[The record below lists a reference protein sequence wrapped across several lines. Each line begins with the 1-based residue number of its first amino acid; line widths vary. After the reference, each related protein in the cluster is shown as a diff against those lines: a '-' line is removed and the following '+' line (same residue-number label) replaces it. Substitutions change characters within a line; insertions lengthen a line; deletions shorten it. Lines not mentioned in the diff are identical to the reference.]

1 MIFLI
6 NFIKKNFFFFC
17 TGKNDKYGFSCPSLY
32 NGEILIILTS
42 YKNAIRFY
50 EQNND
55 SLIITLYFDN
65 IEQSLQNRIA
75 FRTSASELQTRLQ
88 HDIDDYKKN
97 FETIKRISSVLL
109 CSDKIELVDM
119 QTAIDKVIGEKYC
132 LDVNRKI
139 RRKK

>member
-1 MIFLI
+1 M
-6 NFIKKNFFFFC
+6 
-17 TGKNDKYGFSCPSLY
+17 
-32 NGEILIILTS
+32 
-42 YKNAIRFY
+42 
-50 EQNND
+50 
-55 SLIITLYFDN
+55 
-65 IEQSLQNRIA
+65 
-75 FRTSASELQTRLQ
+75 QTRLQ